1 MFLQHVGEGFVRQF
15 LNCRHP
21 VATKLGELGERVF
34 VKRDQFAH
42 LSSAP
47 AGFAD
52 NFNDRRSR

>member
-1 MFLQHVGEGFVRQF
+1 VFLEDVGEGFVSQF

-21 VATKLGELGERVF
+21 VASKLGKLGERVF

-47 AGFAD
+47 RPGWGMT
-52 NFNDRRSR
+52 SMIG